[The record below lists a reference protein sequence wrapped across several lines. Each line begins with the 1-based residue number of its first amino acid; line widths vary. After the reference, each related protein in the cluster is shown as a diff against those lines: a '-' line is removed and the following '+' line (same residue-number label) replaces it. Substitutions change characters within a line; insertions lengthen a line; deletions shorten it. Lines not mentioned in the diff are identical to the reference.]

1 MTFAERYSELSS
13 PAKLM
18 FVLWVVLL
26 IATIAAAA
34 WHYLMGGDV
43 EIFNTAGIMLF
54 VVTFLGMNVW
64 AMQPITLKRIPPPAD
79 WTNDKGP
86 TLH

>member
-13 PAKLM
+13 PAKFM
-18 FVLWVVLL
+18 FGLWVILL
-26 IATIAAAA
+26 ATTIAGAA
-34 WHYLMGGDV
+34 WHYLMGGDG
-43 EIFNTAGIMLF
+43 EFYQTAGIMLG
-54 VVTFLGMNVW
+54 VVTFLGMNVY

-79 WTNDKGP
+79 WTDEKGP